1 MRVFF
6 LSVLAAV
13 IGIGLWAKGPD
24 PLGKEAEAARERL
37 KAAYIYVEAA
47 NAFTEERYD
56 DYYMLLRRART
67 LAPDDPFIAGEIAEM
82 DMLSPLT
89 DSVGGRRAYADLRR
103 RFLAAPS
110 DLRLAGVYA
119 RAAQDAGNIDDLVE
133 VWAILDSL
141 RPERSDVSLNLA
153 SMLVVKALR
162 GDSAAYPRALAI
174 YDRLLAGLPGDV
186 GITSQKIRAYS
197 AFRDTSAIIT
207 ELNKLIASAPDNVE
221 VNLYAGDTYSAFNM
235 ADSAMKYL
243 DRALELEPESGR
255 VFITRAGFF
264 EKNGNE
270 EAFDREVF
278 NALAA
283 SDLDFDPKF
292 ELLLQYVRGLFSD
305 AANRP
310 RIDAMFE
317 QLLELNPG
325 EARLHALYGAYEET
339 QHNTPAALEQYSY
352 SLDLDPMQSEIW
364 MGYLRL
370 LSLQEETDKVLEESR
385 RAARL
390 FPDEITYPLAAA
402 GMLIYKERPA
412 DALALLDSVSPSA
425 LADPIQGSRYHATR
439 GDLLENLGKRDSAY
453 AEYTRAIELN
463 PRNAMAMN
471 NMSYFMALDSVN
483 LDLART
489 YASMAVSEEP
499 TNPTYLDTYAWVEF
513 RRRDFPEAKRL
524 IDLALKAYEI
534 NDSTVEV
541 AADTAAIYTGE
552 VLPAEEVIEEA
563 VEEIIEPEEPSGEI
577 YDHAGDIYFWNGLH
591 REAVEFWEK
600 AAVLLPEDKL
610 IKKKA
615 KHKTYFFE

>member
-153 SMLVVKALR
+153 SILVVKALR

-563 VEEIIEPEEPSGEI
+563 VEEIMEPSGEI

-600 AAVLLPEDKL
+600 AAVLLPEDKI

>member
-13 IGIGLWAKGPD
+13 IGIGLWDKGPD

-153 SMLVVKALR
+153 SILVVKALR

-600 AAVLLPEDKL
+600 AAVLLPEDKI